1 MARHRCTPCQ
11 HGVVRRPDESH
22 DGPSTSASGSEVV
35 AKGSVDGQPDGK
47 TSWVQRLL
55 DNKTGLQRAVIS
67 LGALAGALIAI
78 GGVVAA
84 VVRVLGDDG
93 DRPSSLEQTPDAT
106 QQIVS
111 GTPAADAFVR
121 DLLEHD
127 GSVVALDHEVTAEK
141 GPADVRLQY
150 DCSDAGVCAMVRLQ
164 DVAVEAGDMPEGL
177 WFAGCFAVTQDGV
190 GYGAEGLDIELRR
203 QGEACP

>member
-1 MARHRCTPCQ
+1 MARQSCTPCQ
-11 HGVVRRPDESH
+11 HGVVRRPDESDH
-22 DGPSTSASGSEVV
+22 GPATSASDDKVV
-35 AKGSVDGQPDGK
+35 AKGSLNGQPDGK

-67 LGALAGALIAI
+67 LGALAAALIAI

-93 DRPSSLEQTPDAT
+93 DRRSSLERTPDET
-106 QQIVS
+106 QRIES
-111 GTPAADAFVR
+111 GTPAADEFVR
-121 DLLEHD
+121 DLLDHD
-127 GSVVALDHEVTAEK
+127 GSVVALDHQVTAEK

-150 DCSDAGVCAMVRLQ
+150 DCSDAGVCVMVRLQ
-164 DVAVEAGDMPEGL
+164 DVVVAAGDMAEGL

-190 GYGAEGLDIELRR
+190 GYGAEPLDIELKH
-203 QGEACP
+203 QGDACP